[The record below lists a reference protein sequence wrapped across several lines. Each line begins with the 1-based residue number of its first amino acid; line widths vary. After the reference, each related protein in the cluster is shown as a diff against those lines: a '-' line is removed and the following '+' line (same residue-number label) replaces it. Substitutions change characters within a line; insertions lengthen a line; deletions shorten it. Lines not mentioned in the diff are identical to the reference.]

1 MGTSKKDRC
10 ILRAQS
16 IMYDRILLPTDA
28 SAGMDRAIEHAID
41 AAERYGATVHILYVV
56 DTDTYS
62 SYSGDEYVHEFEGLE
77 SALEQAGE
85 EAIDEIVSA
94 AESASVETESVI
106 RHGVPHEEILAYA
119 DEADIDLT
127 VIGSKNRPGEYRRLL
142 GSVAERV
149 ARMSE
154 RPVSVVKTPVE
165 GEK

>member
-1 MGTSKKDRC
+1 
-10 ILRAQS
+10 
-16 IMYDRILLPTDA
+16 MYDRILLPTDA

-41 AAERYGATVHILYVV
+41 AADRYDATLHLLYVV

-85 EAIDEIVSA
+85 EAIEEIVEQADA
-94 AESASVETESVI
+94 AGVETTTTI
-106 RHGVPHEEILAYA
+106 RHGVPHEEILACA
-119 DEADIDLT
+119 EEANVDLT

-154 RPVSVVKTPVE
+154 RPVTVVKTPVDSDE
-165 GEK
+165 